1 MPQCKTLKITDQQ
14 QQQIYQ
20 LCSFSIEFYIIMK
33 KSFLHLNCPL
43 QVVIF
48 MRKCLNFSPATFL
61 NKRLWHRCFPV
72 NLVKFLRTSFYR
84 TPLVAAPGNQTEIFL
99 IFLLTFIS
107 LFSLIVYLVRFN
119 TNNKRHFLT
128 YMLTRVSISTFFIL

>member
-1 MPQCKTLKITDQQ
+1 MPECKTLKITDQQ

-48 MRKCLNFSPATFL
+48 MRKCLNFRSATFL

-84 TPLVAAPGNQTEIFL
+84 TPLVAASGNQAEIFL

-107 LFSLIVYLVRFN
+107 LFSLIVYLVWFN

-128 YMLTRVSISTFFIL
+128 YMLTRVFISTFFIF